1 MFHFNIFITFF
12 TLFHIPFQD
21 DNSFFIDL
29 VAGAVERSHANV
41 MYDPSYFSIDY
52 PNGDVPSDKGV
63 CTDVIIRAYRLAGID
78 LQKEVHEDM
87 VENYSLYPDAW
98 RLTRP
103 DKNIDHRRVRNLM
116 KFFERKGISK
126 SVTNNA
132 VEYLPGDIVTW
143 DLGSGIDHIGIVI
156 NKKSVD
162 GFRPL
167 VVHNIGNGPEISD
180 CLFQFRITG
189 HYRYRK

>member
-1 MFHFNIFITFF
+1 
-12 TLFHIPFQD
+12 
-21 DNSFFIDL
+21 
-29 VAGAVERSHANV
+29 

-63 CTDVIIRAYRLAGID
+63 CTDVIIRAYRFAGID

-87 VENYSLYPDAW
+87 VENYSFYPDSW
-98 RLTRP
+98 ELTRP